1 MTDEILNFMSEVQA
15 RMDELSEKLETLT
28 DAVAKT
34 QTQLIPIEH
43 RLSKTE
49 KKVND
54 IASIKIYR
62 NIIEKDIKR
71 LSKEV
76 KEVKQLLEKETRK
89 NRKIKKDLSA
99 LAKLLRLQLQKRGIL
114 LGKKASLKKICSRL
128 TYYPTISQISSR
140 EDINEL

>member
-34 QTQLIPIEH
+34 QTQLISIEH

-54 IASIKIYR
+54 IASIK
-62 NIIEKDIKR
+62 IEKDIKR

-140 EDINEL
+140 EDINEF